1 MSGPTP
7 VRPGFLLSEMR
18 ADVAVTERVRGPGPC
33 CVMYTPHE
41 RVARDGR

>member
-18 ADVAVTERVRGPGPC
+18 ADVAVAEHVR
-33 CVMYTPHE
+33 T
-41 RVARDGR
+41 ARGGR